1 LWYKP
6 GREKWLVADAGR
18 SLSRAQQTKSS
29 LFAYNTYEML
39 TFEGKA
45 ASFVP
50 GREVPNKE
58 PPVSK
63 FVVEKLYKVHR
74 ERLRDM
80 QPVVD
85 CHVEI
90 PDFLTNMSWKKITE
104 EHRREVIR
112 MHNEEIYQRI
122 AKVENTESQITSD
135 NRKHIKHVENE
146 LKLMK
151 NLKEKGRV
159 RNILKI
165 QRENEDLLQRI
176 ERARPEYTRKAIK
189 EWYKHHELFKKGR
202 RSDPTAGHLG
212 FKSLKGLLPKAIPRG
227 PPSNLDLAIDAASSS
242 VVNGDG
248 GGPASAVSSS
258 SSAAARHHSR
268 PRASTARTP
277 LSRSADGGM
286 MSVREASILGGGGA
300 EAFPF
305 TKPHTASPLSPHK
318 GAHHHHHHD
327 SSRHST
333 SSRQQSTGTSSIL
346 TRPNSAARMNDL
358 DNRKRPGSARSTHS
372 NQSDENGDN
381 VLSPGREDEKEE
393 EEQEGFHVLLFR
405 PFSIPFESKNCV
417 VYIMACRR
425 EYDENLYLR
434 VVTNSTPMELHSERP
449 VPIDV
454 AHEIVNNS
462 STSSLMYSANNDD
475 LMSLRELLVQMFKE
489 ADDDGN
495 GYLTFD
501 EFDALMA
508 KLELGISSNELRYV
522 IQEADD
528 NDNGVVDYD
537 EYVPLAVDLIQS
549 FRARN
554 KAKVFCMQRD
564 SMIEDE
570 VVAKMKTLDFENMT
584 QHCIDKIQEYDPK
597 KFGMLRLSDLKKA
610 LIAVSFSV
618 GLTDVEI
625 QMICNKLPVDQFGR
639 CLYNSIG
646 EALQK
651 VRFSTLKLDIVESQ
665 ASDLHHH
672 LLEACRAEERQLR
685 IEGPS
690 SDEQGLTGELPFAS
704 LVKVLQ
710 AFPKLS
716 LSRLQILV
724 IMAESGVDATN
735 INYQHF
741 LPIVAKSIEFM
752 FEPRALRQRA
762 GLFFSSRRLSL
773 LLVAALLT
781 APLFP
786 NITPHDTPHQNSS
799 TTRKSPQKPS
809 PAACSHQARSSRIA
823 CWLSTRPATLTPA
836 TGWTRTSSC
845 TACSLSSSS

>member
-1 LWYKP
+1 
-6 GREKWLVADAGR
+6 
-18 SLSRAQQTKSS
+18 
-29 LFAYNTYEML
+29 ML
-39 TFEGKA
+39 TFEGKS

-122 AKVENTESQITSD
+122 AKVENTESLITSE

-242 VVNGDG
+242 VVHGDG

-258 SSAAARHHSR
+258 SSAAARRHPR

-286 MSVREASILGGGGA
+286 MSVREASILGGA

-318 GAHHHHHHD
+318 GAHHHHHHYHD
-327 SSRHST
+327 SAQQSS
-333 SSRQQSTGTSSIL
+333 SSRQQSTSSIL
-346 TRPNSAARMNDL
+346 TRPNSAARMNDMES
-358 DNRKRPGSARSTHS
+358 RKRPGSARSTRS
-372 NQSDENGDN
+372 NQSDDNGDN
-381 VLSPGREDEKEE
+381 SLSPGKEGEE
-393 EEQEGFHVLLFR
+393 EEEEGESDGFHVLLFR

-417 VYIMACRR
+417 VYIMACSR

-434 VVTNSTPMELHSERP
+434 IVSNSTPMELYSERP
-449 VPIDV
+449 VSIDV

-501 EFDALMA
+501 EFDALMG

-570 VVAKMKTLDFENMT
+570 VVAKMKTLDFETMT

-646 EALQK
+646 EVLQK
-651 VRFSTLKLDIVESQ
+651 VRFATLKLAIVESQ

-685 IEGPS
+685 MDVPS
-690 SDEQGLTGELPFAS
+690 AEEQGLTGELPFAS

-724 IMAESGVDATN
+724 IMAESGVDAAK

-762 GLFFSSRRLSL
+762 GWFRLWSPHHLPL
-773 LLVAALLT
+773 LLC
-781 APLFP
+781 
-786 NITPHDTPHQNSS
+786 PHQH
-799 TTRKSPQKPS
+799 PFP
-809 PAACSHQARSSRIA
+809 PILH
-823 CWLSTRPATLTPA
+823 L
-836 TGWTRTSSC
+836 
-845 TACSLSSSS
+845 